1 MEPRKPSLALT
12 LVVFL
17 AAALL
22 IGASV
27 LVWEVDIH
35 IALILSAMIAIA
47 VGVVVLKNEYSAIEK
62 GIIEGIMTGMQAC
75 LILYTVGPL
84 VGTWILRGVIPSM
97 IYYGLS
103 IPTPASSLLQ
113 RLSFVQSLH
122 FQTGTSSGNIGT
134 VGIALRGSRLA

>member
-1 MEPRKPSLALT
+1 MVLISKDGGGRLIKFLFKLCFFCFLVSKFIRMTERSCLIMEPRKPSLALT

-47 VGVVVLKNEYSAIEK
+47 VGVVVLKYDYATIEK
-62 GIIEGIMTGMQAC
+62 
-75 LILYTVGPL
+75 V
-84 VGTWILRGVIPSM
+84 
-97 IYYGLS
+97 
-103 IPTPASSLLQ
+103 LL
-113 RLSFVQSLH
+113 
-122 FQTGTSSGNIGT
+122 T
-134 VGIALRGSRLA
+134 A